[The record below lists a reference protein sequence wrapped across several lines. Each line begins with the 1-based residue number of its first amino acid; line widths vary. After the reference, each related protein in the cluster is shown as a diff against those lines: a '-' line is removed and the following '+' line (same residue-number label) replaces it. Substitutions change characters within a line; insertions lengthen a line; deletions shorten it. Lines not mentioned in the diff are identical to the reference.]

1 MKANDRVL
9 RFTDPV
15 CERLK
20 VELVRLY
27 GHRLEAV
34 LLYGSRARGDGTGDS
49 DYDVA
54 VVLNDYDG
62 NLHEVVRLAEL
73 SADLLLE
80 TDAFVS
86 AKPFAA
92 HELSARTLFM
102 HNLRRDAVP
111 L

>member
-1 MKANDRVL
+1 MPDERVSQS
-9 RFTDPV
+9 TDPV
-15 CERLK
+15 RERLRG
-20 VELVRLY
+20 ELLRLY
-27 GHRLEAV
+27 GRRLEAV
-34 LLYGSRARGDGTGDS
+34 MLYGSRARGDGTREF

-54 VVLNDYDG
+54 VVLKDYDG
-62 NLHEVVRLAEL
+62 NLDEVVRLAAL